1 LKKHAPIKKKRVK
14 RLHQPDWYTDDIKH
28 ARRIRD
34 KFKACNNELQ
44 YKIWRNKC
52 TSLIRKS
59 KKNFYNSAVENKKE
73 PNLLWKNLKCISD
86 DSSNINNLPSTL
98 QVGERSLNNP
108 DEIVNALNQHFV
120 NISNKINRV
129 DFKAENFIDLKN
141 QLNEKLGSLEF
152 DINFITPFEVSKII
166 HHLHAN
172 KSTGLDGISPKIIKI
187 CKDVISPILANIINL
202 CISQGIFPDIFKF
215 ARVIPIHKGSDK
227 DDPSN
232 YRPISILPTLS
243 KIFERHIATQLQN
256 YFHVTNILH
265 PNQSG
270 FRKNHS
276 CQTALIRIVDTWVNA
291 IDCNELVGTVFIDL
305 KKAFDLVD
313 HQILLHKLKLYHFS
327 NNAIN
332 LFASYLSNRMQL
344 VKHGEWRSDFLPV
357 TTGVP
362 QGSILGPLL
371 FILYINDISLNIS
384 SPIDMYADDAT
395 LHVNDRNIQVIE
407 QKLQNDLN
415 VIDTWCH
422 KNNMAVNPSKTTCMV
437 ITSKRQANRE
447 TDLKLFINHVQIKNV
462 KCQKLL
468 GIYIDNT
475 LSWKEHINKTCSK
488 VVSKISLLKRISY
501 FLTSEMKQLFYNAY
515 IVPILDYG
523 CVIWSHA
530 NTSALN
536 RIIKLQKRTA
546 RIILHKPI
554 QTQTKELF
562 TTLKWLSFFSRCKY
576 HSGLIVY
583 KALNKLAPDYI
594 TNILPVANN
603 ESYNLRSSSRKDI
616 QHIRP
621 RTNVLRNSFRFT
633 GMNIWNS
640 TPLHIRSSNNIV
652 LFKKKLK
659 SYLLQN
665 DLS

>member
-1 LKKHAPIKKKRVK
+1 
-14 RLHQPDWYTDDIKH
+14 
-28 ARRIRD
+28 
-34 KFKACNNELQ
+34 
-44 YKIWRNKC
+44 
-52 TSLIRKS
+52 
-59 KKNFYNSAVENKKE
+59 
-73 PNLLWKNLKCISD
+73 
-86 DSSNINNLPSTL
+86 
-98 QVGERSLNNP
+98 
-108 DEIVNALNQHFV
+108 
-120 NISNKINRV
+120 
-129 DFKAENFIDLKN
+129 
-141 QLNEKLGSLEF
+141 
-152 DINFITPFEVSKII
+152 
-166 HHLHAN
+166 
-172 KSTGLDGISPKIIKI
+172 
-187 CKDVISPILANIINL
+187 
-202 CISQGIFPDIFKF
+202 
-215 ARVIPIHKGSDK
+215 
-227 DDPSN
+227 
-232 YRPISILPTLS
+232 
-243 KIFERHIATQLQN
+243 
-256 YFHVTNILH
+256 
-265 PNQSG
+265 
-270 FRKNHS
+270 
-276 CQTALIRIVDTWVNA
+276 
-291 IDCNELVGTVFIDL
+291 
-305 KKAFDLVD
+305 
-313 HQILLHKLKLYHFS
+313 
-327 NNAIN
+327 
-332 LFASYLSNRMQL
+332 M
-344 VKHGEWRSDFLPV
+344 
-357 TTGVP
+357 
-362 QGSILGPLL
+362 
-371 FILYINDISLNIS
+371 
-384 SPIDMYADDAT
+384 
-395 LHVNDRNIQVIE
+395 
-407 QKLQNDLN
+407 
-415 VIDTWCH
+415 IDTWCH